1 MPQGMYTM
9 SENKVMKNTMLSFI
23 NLSEKNKGKNQH
35 ILNLQ
40 VHKNFFL
47 LHLYCKQFF
56 TNQKQTLLK
65 NRLSL
70 PNEFV
75 IFCKMTFQSL
85 SAGREVFTHVPFE
98 N

>member
-1 MPQGMYTM
+1 MAQGMYTM

-23 NLSEKNKGKNQH
+23 KMSEKNKGKNQH

-40 VHKNFFL
+40 VHKHFFL

-65 NRLSL
+65 KRLSL

-85 SAGREVFTHVPFE
+85 SAGREVFTHVPFKK
-98 N
+98 